1 MARTAEHSNLQV
13 AGTVLLALTTVFV
26 GASIFTYSPAD
37 WPSPKVFPHNSPAA
51 NACGAVGAWMA
62 HQLFTAIGP
71 ATYMLLVCLGVVF
84 VSRTLRGGVPNPA
97 QRAFGAVC
105 VIAAVATAGHLW
117 LPLSRATPAEGNGG
131 LLGIVL
137 GDLMETRLSGIG
149 SAIVLF
155 YVLLIGMLFAG
166 EGLLFRVPG
175 VINAIGG
182 VGRAARAVATQVPA
196 VVFAGRRRAA
206 KAGKPDEEEED
217 DESEADDEEPAE
229 SERRAAKLQ
238 KVEPKIKPQHIEPK
252 KSGRRRDPGESA
264 GVTVAEQAA
273 LFDEPE
279 RDAAALPAKGK
290 PADEKP
296 SRTSDD
302 APVSEAAP
310 AKSSPA
316 ALPTVRP
323 MPKLAP
329 ARAEPPRPYPSPLSD
344 WQPPSID
351 LLSEPSYHFGREQ
364 EKAVREK
371 ATVLEQTLSEYRI
384 EANVVEIDPGP
395 AITLY
400 EVQLAPGVKVS
411 QIHALSNDISR
422 ALKAPMIRVISP
434 IPGKNTIGIEV
445 PNADREIVRL
455 RELIAAAGSH
465 TQQMTL
471 PLYLGKDSSG
481 NPLVSDLARM
491 PHMLVAGTTGS
502 GKSIC
507 LNTIILSLLMTQRP
521 DVVKLILVDPK
532 MVELS
537 VFRSIPH
544 LMCPIVTEVK
554 RAAAILDW
562 AVTTMEE
569 RYEILAEGGVR
580 NIAAFNR
587 LGAAE
592 IYRRFNPDTDDEKAR
607 IPLHLPHII
616 IVIDELADMMMTCG
630 KEVELYLAR
639 LAQKSRAVGIHIIV
653 ATQRPEAK
661 IVTGLIK
668 SNLPCRIAFRVASR
682 LDSRI
687 VLDQNGAELLL
698 GQGDML
704 FLPPGSSRLIRS
716 QGTYVDDVE
725 LKRVLDDLA
734 ARSKPEF
741 HPDLVKMPGDGGDGD
756 SGERDELFDA
766 AVRVVLESGRGS
778 VSLLQ
783 RKLTIGYSRASR
795 LVEQMA
801 AVGVV
806 GDYKGSQAREVIMTL
821 EEWEAMCGSGVAS
834 GSAVMDVEKSL
845 DDHRPY
851 ALSDEANPVVTSA
864 KDDDDDDAAKDDDDA
879 ADDDAD
885 DEEDWDDEFD
895 DDLDVDDDD
904 EEEAAE
910 EEEMSVRQPP
920 SAAPGTID

>member
-1 MARTAEHSNLQV
+1 
-13 AGTVLLALTTVFV
+13 
-26 GASIFTYSPAD
+26 
-37 WPSPKVFPHNSPAA
+37 
-51 NACGAVGAWMA
+51 
-62 HQLFTAIGP
+62 
-71 ATYMLLVCLGVVF
+71 
-84 VSRTLRGGVPNPA
+84 
-97 QRAFGAVC
+97 
-105 VIAAVATAGHLW
+105 
-117 LPLSRATPAEGNGG
+117 
-131 LLGIVL
+131 
-137 GDLMETRLSGIG
+137 
-149 SAIVLF
+149 
-155 YVLLIGMLFAG
+155 
-166 EGLLFRVPG
+166 
-175 VINAIGG
+175 
-182 VGRAARAVATQVPA
+182 
-196 VVFAGRRRAA
+196 
-206 KAGKPDEEEED
+206 
-217 DESEADDEEPAE
+217 
-229 SERRAAKLQ
+229 
-238 KVEPKIKPQHIEPK
+238 
-252 KSGRRRDPGESA
+252 
-264 GVTVAEQAA
+264 
-273 LFDEPE
+273 
-279 RDAAALPAKGK
+279 
-290 PADEKP
+290 
-296 SRTSDD
+296 
-302 APVSEAAP
+302 
-310 AKSSPA
+310 
-316 ALPTVRP
+316 
-323 MPKLAP
+323 MPKLVP
-329 ARAEPPRPYPSPLSD
+329 SRSEPPRPYPSPLSE

-580 NIAAFNR
+580 NIAAYNR

-741 HPDLVKMPGDGGDGD
+741 HPDLVKMPGEGDGD

-766 AVRVVLESGRGS
+766 AVRVVLDSGRGS

-806 GDYKGSQAREVIMTL
+806 GDYKGSQAREVLMSL
-821 EEWEAMCGSGVAS
+821 EDWEAMCGGGVAM
-834 GSAVMDVEKSL
+834 GSAVIDAEEPL
-845 DDHRPY
+845 NADRPV
-851 ALSDEANPVVTSA
+851 APSDEEFPSVSSA
-864 KDDDDDDAAKDDDDA
+864 KNDDDDEKDDDEA
-879 ADDDAD
+879 ADDDEEED
-885 DEEDWDDEFD
+885 DDWDDEFD
-895 DDLDVDDDD
+895 DDVDVD
-904 EEEAAE
+904 EEEE
-910 EEEMSVRQPP
+910 EEEEDEEEMSVRQPP
-920 SAAPGTID
+920 AGEPFGAAGKID